1 LGAFDSI
8 RKCCKKVAGVKW
20 YSITHLNHSSSNEI
34 LADVEVMP
42 DSPWFSGH
50 FPGDP
55 ILPGIAQLAMVF
67 DVIDQLSDQNLK
79 ISGIRNVKFK
89 QIIKPNDNLRIIA
102 TPRKENAT
110 SFSFR
115 VIVKGEVACSG
126 ILIMKRVD

>member
-1 LGAFDSI
+1 M
-8 RKCCKKVAGVKW
+8 KW
-20 YSITHLNHSSSNEI
+20 YLLTHLNHSSSNEI
-34 LADVEVMP
+34 FADAEVML

-67 DVIDQLSDQNLK
+67 DVINQLSDQNLK
-79 ISGIRNVKFK
+79 VSGIREVRFK
-89 QIIKPNDNLRIIA
+89 KIIRPNDNLKIIA
-102 TPRKENAT
+102 TTHKGKVT

-126 ILIMKRVD
+126 IMIMKKVD

>member
-1 LGAFDSI
+1 M
-8 RKCCKKVAGVKW
+8 KW
-20 YSITHLNHSSSNEI
+20 YSLTHLNHSSSNEI

-79 ISGIRNVKFK
+79 ISGIRKVKFK
-89 QIIKPNDNLRIIA
+89 QIIRPDDHLRIIV
-102 TPRKENAT
+102 TPLKKNGW
-110 SFSFR
+110 SYSFR
-115 VIVKGEVACSG
+115 IMVEAELACSG
-126 ILIMKRVD
+126 VMTVENRMDNIKGTAKTQT

>member
-1 LGAFDSI
+1 M
-8 RKCCKKVAGVKW
+8 KW
-20 YSITHLNHSSSNEI
+20 YSLTHLNHSSSNGI
-34 LADVEVMP
+34 LADVEVLP

-55 ILPGIAQLAMVF
+55 ILPGIAQLAIVF
-67 DVIDQLSDQNLK
+67 DVINQLSDQNLK
-79 ISGIRNVKFK
+79 ISGTKKVRFR
-89 QIIKPNDNLRIIA
+89 QIIRPNDNLRIIA

-126 ILIMKRVD
+126 IMITKKID